1 MRKNIE
7 KRFFFATITL
17 IVKLVRTSSKGD
29 YSMTSFDKYIATDIQ
44 GRFEFR
50 DYGHTLEILHESF
63 PEEWRE
69 IQDCLRKLKL
79 TVQDVVQ
86 SGGNESPIPK

>member
-1 MRKNIE
+1 
-7 KRFFFATITL
+7 
-17 IVKLVRTSSKGD
+17 
-29 YSMTSFDKYIATDIQ
+29 MTSFDKYIATDIQ